1 MEGHIGKEEDKQYGK
16 KEEDGEEEDYG
27 NEEEGGGGGGGGG
40 GKYDQEEEG
49 KGRGGG
55 KGEMVEVDMY
65 VWDGDMSEVSLQ
77 EPWELEVFIADRLGD
92 WLDLFEGME
101 LVGGDED

>member
-1 MEGHIGKEEDKQYGK
+1 
-16 KEEDGEEEDYG
+16 
-27 NEEEGGGGGGGGG
+27 
-40 GKYDQEEEG
+40 
-49 KGRGGG
+49 
-55 KGEMVEVDMY
+55 MVEVDMY